1 MLMQRCHPEQ
11 REGSL
16 HFAPLSILISFPQMS
31 VADEVRTNLHTICK
45 VLPTAKDLTTF
56 ALTSGRRPFKI
67 GSPFVAPLRLVV
79 LEVEKYFAGMFLCGD
94 SKPLKPLYGMCAD
107 LMFKVEIQNQ
117 PRNQKEMYQ

>member
-67 GSPFVAPLRLVV
+67 GSPFVAPLRLVN
-79 LEVEKYFAGMFLCGD
+79 LEAEKYLAGIFLCRE
-94 SKPLKPLYGMCAD
+94 SMPLTPTLAM
-107 LMFKVEIQNQ
+107 
-117 PRNQKEMYQ
+117 

>member
-45 VLPTAKDLTTF
+45 ILPTATDLTTF
-56 ALTSGRRPFKI
+56 TLTSVRMPFRI
-67 GSPFVAPLRLVV
+67 GSPFVAPLRLVI
-79 LEVEKYFAGMFLCGD
+79 LEAEKYLAGISLCRD
-94 SKPLKPLYGMCAD
+94 SRRTMPPSHVHLVAEGCS
-107 LMFKVEIQNQ
+107 N
-117 PRNQKEMYQ
+117 